1 MIAQARAAERPRPG
15 ELRLHAVFWNSLGA
29 GSLANALMELLDN
42 MPGDAV
48 ERHLWCLRQHPE
60 PAVRRDYHCPVFP
73 ELLYRAFCKARV
85 PAAVQG
91 RIGSSA
97 MLNAIRPGDIVYV
110 WPDFDLSFIKRAQDR
125 GAIVVAE
132 RTNVMA
138 PMGREALARAYARRG
153 LSLPAGWFD
162 PREMDQER
170 LQMLQC
176 DFVVARNAFVSQ
188 SLRDVG
194 IPDSRIIEG
203 PYGYS
208 PKRLASAIGIER
220 PERPPVFAFVGGG
233 IIGKGLDVLL
243 EAWDKAGVTGT
254 LLLAGQLDSELQASY
269 SHILARPD
277 VSVLGFV
284 RDVASVYAA
293 ADVFVFPSHVEGGPQ
308 VVYEAAGCGLPSII
322 SPMGAGHLVRH
333 EAEGLLIDPLE
344 VDQLAGA
351 IATLAEDQALR
362 RKMGAAAAER
372 AHDFTWAKVGRHLYK
387 QFTRVITLQ
396 GRQS

>member
-1 MIAQARAAERPRPG
+1 
-15 ELRLHAVFWNSLGA
+15 
-29 GSLANALMELLDN
+29 MELLDN
-42 MPGDAV
+42 MPSDEV

-60 PAVRRDYHCPVFP
+60 PAVRRDYHSPAFP

-91 RIGSSA
+91 RIGSPA
-97 MLNAIRPGDIVYV
+97 VLNAIKPGDIVYV

-138 PMGREALARAYARRG
+138 PMGREALTRAYARRG
-153 LSLPAGWFD
+153 LSLPAGWYP
-162 PREMDQER
+162 PRVVALELE
-170 LQMLQC
+170 QMTQC

-188 SLRDVG
+188 SLRAVG
-194 IPDSRIIEG
+194 IPQSRIIEG
-203 PYGYS
+203 SYGYS

-220 PERPPVFAFVGGG
+220 PARPPVFAFVGAG

-243 EAWDKAGVTGT
+243 EAWDRARVHGT
-254 LLLAGQLDSELQASY
+254 LVLAGELDSEMQASY
-269 SHILARPD
+269 SHILARTD

-322 SPMGAGHLVRH
+322 SAMGAGRLVRH
-333 EAEGLLIDPLE
+333 EAEGLLIDPLD
-344 VDQLAGA
+344 VDDLTA
-351 IATLAEDQALR
+351 ALR
-362 RKMGAAAAER
+362 RLAENRPLRQTLGSAAAER
-372 AHDFTWAKVGRHLYK
+372 AREFTWSKVGR
-387 QFTRVITLQ
+387 QFYEQFQAIRRNADSSASLESVA
-396 GRQS
+396 RNRS